1 MFSFNLFLLRQGRP
15 PRTALESIARNNE
28 FCRRLGIDIDFSRD
42 PEAFKE
48 AIKVHF
54 IFHFSLLQIA
64 QHFAAFTV
72 HPKIVCKMLN
82 NSYVTLHLDT

>member
-1 MFSFNLFLLRQGRP
+1 M
-15 PRTALESIARNNE
+15 NNE

-42 PEAFKE
+42 SEAFKE

-54 IFHFSLLQIA
+54 KFHLSLLQIA